1 MMSAAVA
8 GTTFRPTPSYTTLR
22 DVTPGGDPSRRGQP
36 EAVKDNPLRAPKA
49 QRQTS
54 ITLSEQKRGGCHA

>member
-22 DVTPGGDPSRRGQP
+22 DVTCATGLEVTAGVNKTAPAGAIGEATGQRR
-36 EAVKDNPLRAPKA
+36 EA
-49 QRQTS
+49 
-54 ITLSEQKRGGCHA
+54 I